1 MKIIDNYAGPLDADV
16 MIASIQGLHN
26 RLTQFAPDH
35 FGYII
40 IDEAHHAAATT
51 YRKVLSYFNPRFL
64 LGLTATPERHD
75 QESIMEIFQNE
86 AHRLDLKTAVEI
98 GELVPIRC
106 VRVKTNID
114 FRQVRINGI
123 RYNYRD
129 LDNCVH
135 VPERNRLIVET
146 YLSHV
151 PGEKAVVFCASIQHA
166 MEVVELFR
174 DSGVKAEVVEGRMKK
189 RDREAVLENYHQDK
203 VKVLCACD
211 ILNEGWDSPETAVLF
226 MARPTLS
233 RVIYLQQL
241 GRGTR
246 KAPGKEALLV
256 FDFIDNTAR
265 HNHAVNLH
273 RLLRLREYR
282 PGTLA
287 LAPQEE
293 MEEENRRLRLGEKIE
308 TLLPHNIFIKD
319 YELVDLFDWQ
329 EEIKDMM
336 SLHELALEL
345 YVDDATAR
353 RWVDEGKITPGP
365 DFELPMGRV
374 THRYFHR
381 ERLEDIRQQLDIP
394 ARKPEEIRQDFFRY
408 VKAGHMTTSH
418 KPVMLK
424 GMLTLVNEKGQ
435 VDLAAL
441 VSFFRAFYEQRA
453 DAGLQVE
460 ISNASINRVKEMN
473 DFEIA
478 RLMLTMPFEK
488 FERKYFLE
496 HRKDLNQVAFVP
508 SLWKRL
514 TAEDREELLNICE
527 RQIDRYYETR
537 LNSCRAQS

>member
-1 MKIIDNYAGPLDADV
+1 M
-16 MIASIQGLHN
+16 
-26 RLTQFAPDH
+26 
-35 FGYII
+35 
-40 IDEAHHAAATT
+40 
-51 YRKVLSYFNPRFL
+51 
-64 LGLTATPERHD
+64 
-75 QESIMEIFQNE
+75 
-86 AHRLDLKTAVEI
+86 
-98 GELVPIRC
+98 
-106 VRVKTNID
+106 
-114 FRQVRINGI
+114 
-123 RYNYRD
+123 
-129 LDNCVH
+129 
-135 VPERNRLIVET
+135 
-146 YLSHV
+146 
-151 PGEKAVVFCASIQHA
+151 
-166 MEVVELFR
+166 
-174 DSGVKAEVVEGRMKK
+174 
-189 RDREAVLENYHQDK
+189 
-203 VKVLCACD
+203 
-211 ILNEGWDSPETAVLF
+211 
-226 MARPTLS
+226 
-233 RVIYLQQL
+233 
-241 GRGTR
+241 
-246 KAPGKEALLV
+246 
-256 FDFIDNTAR
+256 
-265 HNHAVNLH
+265 
-273 RLLRLREYR
+273 REYR

-287 LAPQEE
+287 LAPQGKI
-293 MEEENRRLRLGEKIE
+293 EEENRRLRLGEKIE

-381 ERLEDIRQQLDIP
+381 ERLEDIRQQLDIS

-460 ISNASINRVKEMN
+460 ISNASINRVKEMS

-488 FERKYFLE
+488 FERKFFLE
-496 HRKDLNQVAFVP
+496 HRKDLSQVAFVP

-514 TAEDREELLNICE
+514 TVEDREELLDICE

-537 LNSCRAQS
+537 LNRCRCQS

>member
-1 MKIIDNYAGPLDADV
+1 
-16 MIASIQGLHN
+16 
-26 RLTQFAPDH
+26 
-35 FGYII
+35 
-40 IDEAHHAAATT
+40 
-51 YRKVLSYFNPRFL
+51 
-64 LGLTATPERHD
+64 
-75 QESIMEIFQNE
+75 
-86 AHRLDLKTAVEI
+86 
-98 GELVPIRC
+98 
-106 VRVKTNID
+106 
-114 FRQVRINGI
+114 
-123 RYNYRD
+123 
-129 LDNCVH
+129 
-135 VPERNRLIVET
+135 
-146 YLSHV
+146 
-151 PGEKAVVFCASIQHA
+151 
-166 MEVVELFR
+166 
-174 DSGVKAEVVEGRMKK
+174 
-189 RDREAVLENYHQDK
+189 
-203 VKVLCACD
+203 
-211 ILNEGWDSPETAVLF
+211 
-226 MARPTLS
+226 
-233 RVIYLQQL
+233 IYLQQL

-282 PGTLA
+282 PGALA
-287 LAPQEE
+287 LAPQEKI
-293 MEEENRRLRLGEKIE
+293 EEENRRLRLGEKIE
-308 TLLPHNIFIKD
+308 AVLPHNIFIKD

-353 RWVDEGKITPGP
+353 RWVDEDKITPGP

-381 ERLEDIRQQLDIP
+381 ERLEDIRQQLDIS

-460 ISNASINRVKEMN
+460 IPNASINRVKEMS
-473 DFEIA
+473 DFKIA

-488 FERKYFLE
+488 FERKFFLE
-496 HRKDLNQVAFVP
+496 HRKDLSQVAFVP

-514 TAEDREELLNICE
+514 TAEDREELLDICE

-537 LNSCRAQS
+537 LNSCRCQS